1 MENNSK
7 MIKSVMTLNV
17 LAFMLTI
24 FSCASRKA
32 EPIAQPLALKTSTLI
47 HGEQVFMRNCQKCH
61 PNGEA
66 GLGPAINSNPAPIF
80 IKAFQVRH
88 GLGVMPSFKKDEI
101 SKQEFIDLKA
111 YLKILKR
118 NKPLPEN
125 L

>member
-1 MENNSK
+1 
-7 MIKSVMTLNV
+7 MTRRVNTFGMVALM
-17 LAFMLTI
+17 LAI

-32 EPIAQPLALKTSTLI
+32 EPIAPPLALKTSTFI
-47 HGEQVFMRNCQKCH
+47 HGEQVFMHNCQKCH

-66 GLGPAINSNPAPIF
+66 GLGPAINSNPAPVF

-101 SKQEFIDLKA
+101 SKQELRDLKA
-111 YLKILKR
+111 YLKVLKR
-118 NKPLPEN
+118 NRPLPEN